1 MISMTLDMST
11 AYEHMDAVQKY
22 EFPTAL
28 SMAMTR
34 CMFLISNKYLRD
46 EIDKHVAGGATK
58 WSKSGILYQKAS
70 RENLYAAVYYKD
82 DRFYLGTITFGGT
95 TVPHEGNK
103 VLIEPVNQR
112 VNKFGNIPR
121 NTLAK
126 KAAKKHLYFVGKP
139 GNRPY
144 GLYRRYKKKAP
155 DLVMM
160 LQNQSREQQSI
171 FPAPAKSK
179 KIFNRIFNDVFYNS
193 MVKRLAK
200 TRYRNPTG
208 F

>member
-28 SMAMTR
+28 SMAMNR
-34 CMFLISNKYLRD
+34 CVHQISQKFLRR
-46 EIDKHVAGGATK
+46 EIDKYVDRGATPWTK
-58 WSKSGILYQKAS
+58 KGILYHQAS
-70 RENLYAAVYYKD
+70 RENLYAAVYYKEN
-82 DRFYLGTITFGGT
+82 RFYLGTITFGGT

-103 VLIEPVNQR
+103 VLIEPISQR
-112 VNKFGNIPR
+112 LNKYGNIPR
-121 NTLAK
+121 NTLARK
-126 KAAKKHLYFVGKP
+126 TAKSHLYFVGKP

-160 LQNQSREQQSI
+160 LQNESRRQESI
-171 FPAPAKSK
+171 FPAPELSK
-179 KIFNRIFNDVFYNS
+179 KVFHRMFEGVFYKS
-193 MVKRLAK
+193 MATRLAK
-200 TRYRNPTG
+200 TRFRNPTG